1 MFLLP
6 NAVPALTM
14 FPARFLPAMFSCD
27 SSASFSM
34 TFSALPRRLLV
45 LGVLCAALWITAPA
59 AAQDLLRADAPN
71 DWLIQNATVLTVT
84 NGPIENGDILVRDG
98 TIAEVGQDIS
108 APDDVEVYDA
118 SGEYVMPGIVEAHQ
132 HMAISDVNEA
142 TNQVTAEVG
151 VGDVLDPYDMG
162 IYRALAGGVTTAH
175 VMHGSAN
182 PIGGRNET
190 IKLRYGTT
198 TPNRLKMEGAP
209 RTVKFALG
217 ENPTGLYGEEREQVP
232 GTRMGVEQVIR
243 EALTNAERYVEE
255 KQAYQEGDRDR
266 PPEHSERLEMLAGVL
281 QGDILVQAHGYRADE
296 LLMLMNVL
304 EDFGVQDLVF
314 HHVNEGFKIAP
325 ELAAF
330 GDDGAGATVF
340 SDWWAYKFEVYY
352 STAYNAAILTENDVN
367 ASINSDIP
375 GEQRDLYLQAAKT
388 QRYGDLSDTEALSL
402 ITINP
407 ARQLGID
414 DQVGSIEEGKD
425 ADLAIFSE
433 HPLSVYTKPQ
443 RTYVDGVVRFDHEDD
458 PDDMRLR
465 VDPEG
470 TVDLAR
476 DGWSRHAAHSCLQGV
491 THLKATHHGVT
502 LENAD

>member
-1 MFLLP
+1 MTTLFP
-6 NAVPALTM
+6 S
-14 FPARFLPAMFSCD
+14 PARL
-27 SSASFSM
+27 
-34 TFSALPRRLLV
+34 TVGLL
-45 LGVLCAALWITAPA
+45 LAFGLTLTDGQ
-59 AAQDLLRADAPN
+59 AQDQLRADAPD

-84 NGPIENGDILVRDG
+84 NGTIENGDILIRDG
-98 TIAEVGQDIS
+98 DIARVGPDLS
-108 APDDVEVYDA
+108 APSGVETYDA

-132 HMAISDVNEA
+132 HMAISNVNEA

-151 VGDVLDPYDMG
+151 VGDVLDPYDIG

-190 IKLRYGTT
+190 IKLRYGVTN
-198 TPNRLKMEGAP
+198 PAALKMEGAP

-217 ENPTGLYGEEREQVP
+217 ENPTGIYGERRDQVP
-232 GTRMGVEQVIR
+232 ATRMGVEQVIR
-243 EALTNAERYVEE
+243 EALHEAERYMEAEE
-255 KQAYQEGDRDR
+255 AYQNGERAR
-266 PPEHSERLEMLAGVL
+266 PPAHSERMEVLAGVL
-281 QGDILVQAHGYRADE
+281 RGEILVQCHGYRADE
-296 LLMLMNVL
+296 LLMLMDVL

-314 HHVNEGFKIAP
+314 HHVNEGFKVAP

-330 GDDGAGATVF
+330 GDDGAGASVF

-352 STAYNAAILTENDVN
+352 STAYNAAILTENGVN
-367 ASINSDIP
+367 TSINSDIP

-388 QRYGDLSDTEALSL
+388 KRYGDLSDTQALRL

-407 ARQLGID
+407 ARQLGIED
-414 DQVGSIEEGKD
+414 RVGSIEEGKD
-425 ADLAIFSE
+425 ADLALFSE

-443 RTYVDGVVRFDHEDD
+443 RTYVDGVVRFDHEQD

-470 TVDLAR
+470 TVELAR
-476 DGWSRHAAHSCLQGV
+476 DGYNRHAAHSCLKGV
-491 THLKATHHGVT
+491 THLRATTNGLT
-502 LENAD
+502 LENAN

>member
-1 MFLLP
+1 MTTLFP
-6 NAVPALTM
+6 S
-14 FPARFLPAMFSCD
+14 PARL
-27 SSASFSM
+27 
-34 TFSALPRRLLV
+34 TVGLL
-45 LGVLCAALWITAPA
+45 LAFGLTLTDGQ
-59 AAQDLLRADAPN
+59 AQDQLRADAPD

-84 NGPIENGDILVRDG
+84 NGTIENGDILIRDG
-98 TIAEVGQDIS
+98 DIARVGPDLS
-108 APDDVEVYDA
+108 APSGVETYDA

-132 HMAISDVNEA
+132 HMAISNVNEA

-151 VGDVLDPYDMG
+151 VGDVLDPYDIG

-190 IKLRYGTT
+190 IKLRYGVTN
-198 TPNRLKMEGAP
+198 PAALKMEGAP

-217 ENPTGLYGEEREQVP
+217 ENPTGIYGERRDQVP
-232 GTRMGVEQVIR
+232 ATRMGVEQVIR
-243 EALTNAERYVEE
+243 EALHEAERYMEAEE
-255 KQAYQEGDRDR
+255 AYQNGERAR
-266 PPEHSERLEMLAGVL
+266 PPARSERMEVLAGVL
-281 QGDILVQAHGYRADE
+281 RGEILVQCHGYRADE
-296 LLMLMNVL
+296 LLMLMDVL

-314 HHVNEGFKIAP
+314 HHVNEGFKVAP

-330 GDDGAGATVF
+330 GDDGAGASVF

-352 STAYNAAILTENDVN
+352 STAYNAAILTENGVN
-367 ASINSDIP
+367 TSINSDIP

-388 QRYGDLSDTEALSL
+388 KRYGDLSDTQALRL

-407 ARQLGID
+407 ARQLGIED
-414 DQVGSIEEGKD
+414 RVGSIEEGKD
-425 ADLAIFSE
+425 ADLALFSE

-443 RTYVDGVVRFDHEDD
+443 RTYVDGVVRFDHEQD

-470 TVDLAR
+470 TVELAR
-476 DGWSRHAAHSCLQGV
+476 DGYNRHAAHSCLKGV
-491 THLKATHHGVT
+491 THLRATTNGLT
-502 LENAD
+502 LENAN